1 MLGFDPDRRVHG
13 GAPPQ
18 APRDRARDRAQVHAR
33 LRDAVVAL
41 VEIEWA
47 AEVVGVGTER
57 DAPPVPE
64 GLRHAGAD
72 LDLLAQAGVG
82 APADPARDAA
92 QRARQQHGSL
102 VATLVAQSQSE
113 AAARAADSP
122 RAITSLARAKP
133 KVEKPRTSGRI
144 RTSHLLR
151 CSASES
157 HTRNDTDC
165 TRTSTSETIE
175 SRGSSGSVTSL
186 QISTSAPRARASCA
200 GRFRTTPPSMT
211 AVSASST
218 GENTLGSAMLARMAS
233 GRKP

>member
-1 MLGFDPDRRVHG
+1 PARMLRFDPDRRVHG

-41 VEIEWA
+41 VEIERA

-64 GLRHAGAD
+64 GLRQPGAD
-72 LDLLAQAGVG
+72 LDLPATGGRGALAR
-82 APADPARDAA
+82 RDTRRFASAA
-92 QRARQQHGSL
+92 SIPGS
-102 VATLVAQSQSE
+102 
-113 AAARAADSP
+113 AARAAASP

-175 SRGSSGSVTSL
+175 SRRSSGAVTSL
-186 QISTSAPRARASCA
+186 QISTSAPRA
-200 GRFRTTPPSMT
+200 
-211 AVSASST
+211 
-218 GENTLGSAMLARMAS
+218 
-233 GRKP
+233 